1 MSEQRLHFQAEVSR
15 LLEIVARSL
24 YSEKEVFLRE
34 LVSNASDACDRLRYA
49 ALTNPDLVEGDAEYQ
64 VRLSVDKDA
73 RTLTV
78 ADNGIGMSRDEL
90 IENLGTI
97 ARSGTLAALEALTGD
112 AKKDMQLIGQFGV
125 GFYSSFVVAD
135 SVEVISRRAGESEA
149 WRWVSDGK
157 GDFTIGEAG
166 EQPRGTTVI
175 LHLAGG
181 EDEFLDETRLRSV
194 IKTHSDHVWLPIV
207 MKIGEADE
215 TLNRA
220 SALWTRPK
228 SEISDDDYK
237 EFYHHVGHAF
247 DEPWLTVHYRAE
259 GMIEYT
265 ALLFV
270 PTGQPFDLFLPERK
284 HHLKLYVRR
293 VFITDEAEGLV
304 PSWLRFLRGV
314 VDSEDLPLNV
324 SREMLQS
331 SPMIT
336 KIRSG
341 LTKRV
346 LQELEKRAEDTAAY
360 AIFWKAFGAVVK
372 EGVYEDNEHR
382 DTLLPLMRLR
392 STNTDELTSLDA
404 YVERMKDGQEAIYYL
419 TGDDLEAM
427 ARSPH
432 LEGFRAKGV
441 EVLLLSDPV
450 DEFWVSAV
458 GTFKDKELKSITRAG
473 ADLAAIH
480 APQSKEKTEDQ
491 PEPPAAIDQLLAAFK
506 DVLKD
511 EVKDVRRSERLT
523 DSPVCLVADEH
534 DMDIHMERMLRQ
546 HRQLAVQAKRI
557 LEINPTHPLVVSL
570 CGLVGAG
577 EGGVRDSRLDDLALL
592 LLDQARIIEGEPL
605 PDPVAFSRRLSE
617 AMRRGINVAA

>member
-1 MSEQRLHFQAEVSR
+1 MSEERLHFQAEVSR

-49 ALTNPDLVEGDAEYQ
+49 ALTYPDLVEGDAEYR

-73 RTLTV
+73 RTLTI

-125 GFYSSFVVAD
+125 GFYSSFVVSD
-135 SVEVISRRAGESEA
+135 SVEVISRRAGEPQA

-157 GDFTIGEAG
+157 GDFTISEAG
-166 EQPRGTTVI
+166 DQPRGTTVI
-175 LHLAGG
+175 LHLADG

-207 MKIGEADE
+207 MKIGDADE

-220 SALWTRPK
+220 SALWTRQK
-228 SEISDDDYK
+228 SEISDEDYK

-247 DEPWLTVHYRAE
+247 DEPWLTLHFRAE

-265 ALLFV
+265 ALLFI

-336 KIRSG
+336 KIRRG

-346 LQELEKRAEDTAAY
+346 LQELEKRAEDTEAY
-360 AIFWKAFGAVVK
+360 ATFWKAFGAVFK

-392 STNTDELTSLDA
+392 STDGDELTSLDA
-404 YVERMKDGQEAIYYL
+404 YIGRMKDGQEAVYYL

-427 ARSPH
+427 GRSPH

-458 GTFKDKELKSITRAG
+458 GTYKDKELKSITRAG

-480 APQSKEKTEDQ
+480 TSQDEEKTEDR
-491 PEPPAAIDQLLAAFK
+491 PEAPAAIDQLLAAFK

-557 LEINPTHPLVVSL
+557 LEVNPTHPLVISL
-570 CGLVGAG
+570 CTLVGAPVSAPVG
-577 EGGVRDSRLDDLALL
+577 ASDGTAGDEHAAESDASEGRPR
-592 LLDQARIIEGEPL
+592 
-605 PDPVAFSRRLSE
+605 
-617 AMRRGINVAA
+617 